1 MGILI
6 ADTVQVDTIKN
17 ESGALTNKGVLQV
30 VSASK
35 TDTFTTT
42 STSNVDMTGM
52 TVTLTPRS
60 TDSQVLIFGNVSGAN
75 SGDGHVWFVQLVRA
89 ISGGATTD
97 IAKNTQSGVSQPA
110 TLAGLSYQDY
120 ELNAEGFNFLDS
132 PSTTSAITYHIEV
145 ASGSGANTAV
155 FNRRADNS
163 DQGGISSITA
173 MEIQG

>member
-1 MGILI
+1 MSQINVNTI
-6 ADTVQVDTIKN
+6 ANAAGTV
-17 ESGALTNKGVLQV
+17 NKGVLQV
-30 VSASK
+30 VSAAK

-52 TVTLTPRS
+52 TVDLTPRS
-60 TDSQVLIFGNVSGAN
+60 EDSKVLIFGNVMGAN
-75 SGDGHVWFVQLVRA
+75 TGNGHLWFAQLVRE

-97 IAKNTQSGVSQPA
+97 IAKNTQSGVGVQA
-110 TLAGLSYQDY
+110 TIAGLSYEDY
-120 ELNAEGFNFLDS
+120 ELNSAGFAFLDE
-132 PSTTSAITYHIEV
+132 PETTNEITYHIEV
-145 ASGSGANTAV
+145 KCGANTAV

>member
-1 MGILI
+1 MSQINVNNI
-6 ADTVQVDTIKN
+6 ANVAGTV
-17 ESGALTNKGVLQV
+17 NKGVLQV
-30 VSASK
+30 VSAAK

-60 TDSQVLIFGNVSGAN
+60 TSSKVLIFGNVMGAN
-75 SGDGHVWFVQLVRA
+75 TGNGHLWFAQLVRA

-97 IAKNTQSGVSQPA
+97 IAINTQSGVTSQA
-110 TLAGLSYQDY
+110 TIAGLSYEDY
-120 ELNAEGFNFLDS
+120 ELNSAGFAFLDS
-132 PSTTSAITYHIEV
+132 PSTTSAINYHIEV
-145 ASGSGANTAV
+145 ACGANTAV